1 MTIGDF
7 LNTNANGLA
16 FCWLLTVL
24 AYYLKKPARPKVRVV
39 INHPEYEGDWQEKD
53 EP

>member
-7 LNTNANGLA
+7 LNVNANGLA
-16 FCWLLTVL
+16 WCWLVTVL
-24 AYYLKKPARPKVRVV
+24 AYCFKRPARPETNVTV
-39 INHPEYEGDWQEKD
+39 NYQAHEDD

>member
-7 LNTNANGLA
+7 LNTNAYGLA

-24 AYYLKKPARPKVRVV
+24 AYYFKRPAT
-39 INHPEYEGDWQEKD
+39 PETNVTVNYPACEDD